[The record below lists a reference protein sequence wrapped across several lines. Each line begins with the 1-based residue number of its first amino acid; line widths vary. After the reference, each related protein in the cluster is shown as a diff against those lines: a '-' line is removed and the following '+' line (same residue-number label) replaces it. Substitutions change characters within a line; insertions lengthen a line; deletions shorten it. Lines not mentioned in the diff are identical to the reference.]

1 MGSLMQVIVHSDSQQ
16 AADCFKRIQRGGE
29 FEVRVLPSRDY
40 RKNLRDPHEPFVLYL
55 DIQGFNQSEL
65 TRALKSLSSARG
77 ILVGLIDPKENV
89 QDVAS
94 LFHQGL
100 FDYVGKTIW
109 KEGVSLK
116 RFRRAVDAFSAEL
129 YDEEEDDYD
138 EIDGVELLPAETW
151 NQIAVGREYT
161 FCLMFFELDLNE
173 DWKTKAGREHLDRV
187 TASLESHVQKTV
199 AAVNGRIWMWTEYGG
214 LVLFPFDGRS
224 CDAILTCYRMMLNRT
239 IISAEE
245 FEFDT
250 LLSYRIALHIGNTVY
265 WPRGKT
271 GTIISG
277 SVNFIF
283 HLGHQFAEPGGFYIT
298 SAAYQLLPK
307 GLESSFVERGE
318 FEGNRIYEMKRR
330 VR

>member
-1 MGSLMQVIVHSDSQQ
+1 MRVIVHSDSQQ
-16 AADCFKRIQRGGE
+16 AADCFKRIARGGE
-29 FEVRVLPSRDY
+29 FEVQVQPSRDY
-40 RKNLRDPHEPFVLYL
+40 RKNLRNHREPFVLYL
-55 DIQGFNQSEL
+55 DIQGLSESEV
-65 TRALKSLSSARG
+65 TRALRSLSAARG
-77 ILVGLIDPKENV
+77 VLAGVIDPKENLN
-89 QDVAS
+89 DIAS

-116 RFRRAVDAFSAEL
+116 RFRRAVEAFSAEL
-129 YDEEEDDYD
+129 YDDEEDEYD
-138 EIDGVELLPAETW
+138 EIDGVELLPAEAW
-151 NQIAVGREYT
+151 NQISAGREYT

-187 TASLESHVQKTV
+187 TSSLESHVQKTV
-199 AAVNGRIWMWTEYGG
+199 SAVNGQIWMWTEYGG
-214 LVLFPFDGRS
+214 IILFPFDGKS
-224 CDAILTCYRMMLNRT
+224 CDAILTCYRMTLNRT

-271 GTIISG
+271 GTIIAD
-277 SVNFIF
+277 SVNFMF
-283 HLGHQFAEPGGFYIT
+283 HLGHQFAKPGGFYLT
-298 SAAYQLLPK
+298 SSVYQFLPR
-307 GLESSFVERGE
+307 GLEASFVERGD
-318 FEGNRIYEMKRR
+318 FEGTRVYEMKRR